1 MGFKTHHTTF
11 ERACVPLG
19 AGGDTLSAFFM
30 REIFVILLLQI
41 KNSMD
46 FSPFL
51 QKAQNDKNASS
62 LRAVFAKTA
71 RQSINLDANLP
82 LDCHEFARL
91 RFANSRNDKFLVIL
105 INSFA
110 LT

>member
-11 ERACVPLG
+11 ERACVPLK
-19 AGGDTLSAFFM
+19 AGGENISAFFM

-51 QKAQNDKNASS
+51 QKAQNDK
-62 LRAVFAKTA
+62 
-71 RQSINLDANLP
+71 
-82 LDCHEFARL
+82 
-91 RFANSRNDKFLVIL
+91 FLVIL
-105 INSFA
+105 INFRHTDKA
-110 LT
+110 LVISTCFVVILSAAKYP

>member
-11 ERACVPLG
+11 ERACVPLK

-30 REIFVILLLQI
+30 HEIFVILLLQT
-41 KNSMD
+41 KNSLD
-46 FSPFL
+46 FSPFA
-51 QKAQNDKNASS
+51 KAQNDKNASS

-71 RQSINLDANLP
+71 RQSINLNANLP